1 MGELIHVAADATITA
16 RDLATGD
23 VLGSRPYLDGSGSIE
38 LAGLPPASTSTVS
51 LDVDGRP
58 AGCVRLT
65 TTPTLGPELSRFATL
80 SDIHLGLDVFGL
92 RGKIVES
99 DPVREATGQ
108 AVAAPSTSGPPPW
121 RSTN

>member
-1 MGELIHVAADATITA
+1 MVFAVEDTTAQLTWLGSLLPADAGRRGARHHDTAPAASVTAQGRGVAADATITA

-58 AGCVRLT
+58 AGCVRL
-65 TTPTLGPELSRFATL
+65 
-80 SDIHLGLDVFGL
+80 
-92 RGKIVES
+92 
-99 DPVREATGQ
+99 Q
-108 AVAAPSTSGPPPW
+108 AGRPACRAGYARWSG
-121 RSTN
+121 R